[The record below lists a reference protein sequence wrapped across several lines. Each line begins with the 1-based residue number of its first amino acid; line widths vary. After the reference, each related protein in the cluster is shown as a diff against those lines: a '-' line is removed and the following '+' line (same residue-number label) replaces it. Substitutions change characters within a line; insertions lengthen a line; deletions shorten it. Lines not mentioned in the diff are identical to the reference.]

1 MCRYRFDAA
10 QGRAVLGANALVVA
24 DGTVDEVRA
33 IIGRLDKKDGKWL
46 RTAANF
52 NSVAV
57 IDLLKQNGFAGQERV
72 RSRVLHSCQT
82 DWLHFNRY

>member
-1 MCRYRFDAA
+1 
-10 QGRAVLGANALVVA
+10 LSTNELVVA

-72 RSRVLHSCQT
+72 RSRALHSCQT
-82 DWLHFNRY
+82 D